1 MIQNLPYCI
10 ANKMIED
17 NITEDDIDLFKAA
30 IIWFREDTSWFDE
43 AFEHYCAHKNIK
55 DENIKYKKKIY
66 FLIKFLDCKM
76 FKDLI

>member
-1 MIQNLPYCI
+1 MIQDLPYCI

-17 NITEDDIDLFKAA
+17 NITEDDIDLFKGA
-30 IIWFREDTSWFDE
+30 IIYFGMDNSWFDE
-43 AFEHYCAHKNIK
+43 AFEYYCDHMNIK
-55 DENIKYKKKIY
+55 DENIKNEKKTY